1 MSKKISIELI
11 EEGKQANIY
20 SVHYDGE
27 EYDEFKKLLKKLLV
41 DGKTKEIGIILAR
54 LDKVKE
60 LGAADRYFLYESLKK
75 DRVFALPSYIDNID
89 VRIYCLVIDG
99 KIVILGGGG
108 IKNVQKYQEDPV
120 LNGWVETMKKV
131 DAQIRHLQKTGAIQT
146 KGKELKGTLKFSI
159 KE

>member
-1 MSKKISIELI
+1 MVRPKK
-11 EEGKQANIY
+11 
-20 SVHYDGE
+20 
-27 EYDEFKKLLKKLLV
+27 F
-41 DGKTKEIGIILAR
+41 GIILAR

-60 LGAADRYFLYESLKK
+60 LGAADRYFRYESLKK
-75 DRVFALPSYIDNID
+75 YRVFALPSYIDNID

-131 DAQIRHLQKTGAIQT
+131 DAHIRHLQKTGAIQT